1 MLSRDNGIRTFLIV
15 MVKEKPRWPLLPI
28 MLKCKMTNKIY
39 SNVEERNNE
48 FIKPPEVDE
57 DRDKNNKY
65 DYI

>member
-28 MLKCKMTNKIY
+28 ILMCKMTNMIH

-48 FIKPPEVDE
+48 FIKPPEVD
-57 DRDKNNKY
+57 
-65 DYI
+65 